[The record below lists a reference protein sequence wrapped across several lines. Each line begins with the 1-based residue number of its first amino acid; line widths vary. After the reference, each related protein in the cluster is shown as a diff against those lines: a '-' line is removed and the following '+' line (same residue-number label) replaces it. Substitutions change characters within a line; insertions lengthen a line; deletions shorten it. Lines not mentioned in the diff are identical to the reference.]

1 MPSMNIKDYVLA
13 GAGIALLAL
22 ALWGWRVDGLRARY
36 KSERDQARTEYAIF
50 RTAIQ
55 AKVANEVARQK
66 EITRV
71 SDIEHDKELADARSA
86 ADEYIRTHRVRL
98 TAPIHSSA
106 PAKAGNTAISQ
117 AMPARPDVVVSEAD
131 VRACTDAA
139 TYAMSAHNWAM
150 NLGDK

>member
-1 MPSMNIKDYVLA
+1 MPDVAKQYLALA
-13 GAGIALLAL
+13 GGIALLAL

-50 RTAIQ
+50 RTTIQ
-55 AKVANEVARQK
+55 TKVTKEINRQK
-66 EITRV
+66 DIARA

-86 ADEYIRTHRVRL
+86 AGEYIRTHRMRP

-106 PAKAGNTAISQ
+106 PAKAGNSGISE
-117 AMPARPDVVVSEAD
+117 AMPARAVMVSEAD

-139 TYAMSAHNWAM
+139 TYAMSARNWAM
-150 NLGDK
+150 NLGGE